1 VTTPINGLPYP
12 NSSSPNNPPIHFQA
26 LNNQLDTRLV
36 PQFSTTTARNSA
48 ITSPVNGMMCAVAGY
63 PQIYRSGSWRLVTS
77 VAYGTTSMATPTYTV
92 SQVVATLN
100 IADPGGVPYKIK
112 ASASVDL
119 DILGAGVHARAVVRV
134 NGTAINPAGVGAF
147 NDTAGT
153 ITDQLTYLPTP
164 ALSGQ
169 LTGACTVDLLIS
181 KESGAAGNGFRVAS
195 TGAGVQFNTLW
206 AEVIPV

>member
-1 VTTPINGLPYP
+1 VTTPINALPYP
-12 NSSSPNNPPIHFQA
+12 NSSSPNNPPIHFSA
-26 LNNQLDTRLV
+26 LATQLDTRLV

-77 VAYGTTSMATPTYTV
+77 VLFSTTTFNTSLVTV
-92 SQVVATLN
+92 STVVAT
-100 IADPGGVPYKIK
+100 ISIPDPGGVPYKIK

-181 KESGAAGNGFRVAS
+181 KESGAAGNGFQVS
-195 TGAGVQFNTLW
+195 SGAGAQFNMLW